1 MAILLHSGK
10 VLQNSP
16 KWMQFSEQI
25 SCNLGGQAFYPRET
39 SVTRFSLGRRSL
51 DNPGFDVGDLPIGKF
66 VGEEV
71 LLI

>member
-1 MAILLHSGK
+1 
-10 VLQNSP
+10 
-16 KWMQFSEQI
+16 MQFSEQI